1 MRLNI
6 NLLLN
11 YFICG
16 INFKV
21 YGRDIKVRLV
31 LGVRPCYEFMLSIVS
46 SEINVGQ
53 A

>member
-1 MRLNI
+1 MSLNI

-11 YFICG
+11 YLVYG

-21 YGRDIKVRLV
+21 YGTVINVCLV
-31 LGVRPCYEFMLSIVS
+31 LGVRPCYEHMLSIVS
-46 SEINVGQ
+46 FEIKVGQ

>member
-1 MRLNI
+1 MSLNI

-11 YFICG
+11 YFVCC

-21 YGRDIKVRLV
+21 YGIVISVCLV
-31 LGVRPCYEFMLSIVS
+31 LGVRPCYEYMLNIVS
-46 SEINVGQ
+46 SEIKVGQ